1 MHFSEDEMFAAIISL
16 IVALIL
22 WGRWLLGA
30 LRPRPLVCPM
40 SLRRPLILAPLLSL
54 ALLLG
59 ILLVWSASDVRTDVF
74 YLFMYTV
81 MGAAWVGIAL
91 LALPVMGI
99 SPVVDVVDRRNAGAG
114 WAVAGAVVGL
124 TLSYAGG
131 NIGDGPGWWVVV
143 FSAGL
148 GTLGMFA
155 GWAALDLVTGLSRLV
170 TVERDAAS
178 GVRLGGLLTA
188 MGLIMG
194 RAVAGDWHSVAGTI
208 QDFAIIS
215 WPALGLVALE
225 GFLGLMVRPTR
236 HTPHPSVPAFGVMP
250 AMLYIAVAGMYLVL
264 LGWWA

>member
-1 MHFSEDEMFAAIISL
+1 MHFSEDELFAAII
-16 IVALIL
+16 ALGVGGFL
-22 WGRWLLGA
+22 WARWLLGA

-40 SLRRPLILAPLLSL
+40 STRMPLLAAPAISL
-54 ALLLG
+54 VLLLA
-59 ILLVWSASDVRTDVF
+59 ILLAWSSSDVRTDAF
-74 YLFMYTV
+74 YLFMYTA
-81 MGAAWVGIAL
+81 MGAAWVGVAL
-91 LALPVMGI
+91 LALPAMGI
-99 SPVVDVVDRRNAGAG
+99 SPTSDVVDRRNAGAG

-148 GTLGMFA
+148 GTLGMFG

-170 TVERDAAS
+170 TVERDTAS
-178 GVRLGGLLTA
+178 GVRLGGLLAA

-194 RAVAGDWHSVAGTI
+194 RSVAGDWHSIPDTLE
-208 QDFAIIS
+208 DFAIIA

-225 GFLGLMVRPTR
+225 GFLGLMIRPTR
-236 HTPHPSVPAFGVMP
+236 HNPRPSVPAFGAMP
-250 AMLYIAVAGMYLVL
+250 AVLYLAIAAGYVAL